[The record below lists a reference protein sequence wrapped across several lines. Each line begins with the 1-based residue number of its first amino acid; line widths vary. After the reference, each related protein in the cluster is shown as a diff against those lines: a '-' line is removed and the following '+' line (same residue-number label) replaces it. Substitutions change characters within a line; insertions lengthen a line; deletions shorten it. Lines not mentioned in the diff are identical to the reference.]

1 MLNNR
6 SIYLSIKTSLIS
18 IPGRLKLRAIYR
30 FIRARTLSIY
40 RRLNI
45 HSALAI
51 AGILGPLLL
60 TGGDLYAGLSTPDY
74 NMVRHSISSLA
85 LSPIGWLQT
94 IGFLALGLLVE
105 IFTAGLLFNVKKA
118 RWFLPGIAALIFFG
132 FGMLVIGA
140 FATDIVKDAN
150 TIEGTIHGTAT
161 AISFSLFPVA
171 LFLLSLSFKKDPDW
185 RHLYKYTIVTC
196 ILAVLLGIT
205 LQFFEDG
212 VNYFGLVERIL
223 VANMI
228 IWVEVMAIN
237 LFRLSL
243 KRGARLDNQPKTG

>member
-1 MLNNR
+1 M
-6 SIYLSIKTSLIS
+6 SIKETLSS
-18 IPGRLKLRAIYR
+18 ICGRLKIKVIYR
-30 FIRARTLSIY
+30 FIRVRTASIY

-45 HSALAI
+45 RSALAF
-51 AGILGPLLL
+51 AGIIGPLML
-60 TGGDLYAGLSTPDY
+60 TGGDLYAGLASPGY
-74 NMVRHSISSLA
+74 SMVRHSISSLA

-105 IFTAGLLFNVKKA
+105 IFAAGLLFNVKKS
-118 RWFLPGIAALIFFG
+118 RWFFPGIAALLIFG

-140 FATDIVKDAN
+140 FATDLVKDAK
-150 TIEGTIHGTAT
+150 TIEGTIHGIAT
-161 AISFSLFPVA
+161 TISFSLFPVA

-185 RHLYKYTIVTC
+185 QHLYRYTVIAG
-196 ILAVLLGIT
+196 ILSVLIAIT

-237 LFRLSL
+237 LLRLSL
-243 KRGARLDNQPKTG
+243 RLNPRLENQPETR